1 MASINYAYKEIISK
15 IVYYGPGLSGKTTNL
30 QFVFK
35 KVPSETR
42 GELISLATDADRTLY
57 FDFLPLNVGT
67 IKGFATKFQLYTVP
81 GQVYY
86 NATRKL
92 VLRGVDGIVFV
103 VDSQAEKLDE
113 NLESF
118 QNLQDNLAEYGYDID
133 SIPTVIQY
141 NKRDLPNAMDI
152 SELEKALNKKGFPYF
167 EAVAPT
173 GEGVFKTLK
182 MISKMVLEE
191 IRNNKMGAPNAVK
204 PQVEKPESRPQ
215 MEKPEPQPQTEKAES
230 RPQLETPEPQPQME
244 KPEPQPQVEKPK
256 PQPQPVG
263 VAVSSPELK
272 EDTGLKAQ
280 SVVQTDAIEEG
291 EMSEPPPEEP
301 PVADGGDT
309 DTDQKREVP
318 GIVEDSE
325 TLANVVV
332 SDSQHLPGHEEVE
345 EGETDLE
352 ETTERAVLREETVLE
367 DGEEEQSSGILSN
380 SDELSRDQM
389 VGEPKAEREPIYG
402 NLPGSQDFDDESTQ
416 MSDLNLK
423 NPLPLGKPQMAESRK
438 VKNKHKKFSLKGLFK
453 KSKK

>member
-35 KVPSETR
+35 KVPAETR

-103 VDSQAEKLDE
+103 ADSQAEKLDE

-141 NKRDLPNAMDI
+141 NKRDLPNAMEV
-152 SELEKALNKKGFPYF
+152 SELEKILNKKGFPHF

-204 PQVEKPESRPQ
+204 PQPAEPET
-215 MEKPEPQPQTEKAES
+215 KPEPKPEARSEPVQDA
-230 RPQLETPEPQPQME
+230 RPEPEPE
-244 KPEPQPQVEKPK
+244 PRPEPKPEPAKVVAGGPDPSEMRAQVHTTPQPEAVEEPVVPEAPEEEYVEK
-256 PQPQPVG
+256 
-263 VAVSSPELK
+263 A
-272 EDTGLKAQ
+272 
-280 SVVQTDAIEEG
+280 VVQPSAEEQSD
-291 EMSEPPPEEP
+291 SE
-301 PVADGGDT
+301 
-309 DTDQKREVP
+309 QKRQVP

-332 SDSQHLPGHEEVE
+332 SDSQNLPGHDDD
-345 EGETDLE
+345 EGGGDLE
-352 ETTERAVLREETVLE
+352 ETTERAVLREETTLDE
-367 DGEEEQSSGILSN
+367 SEGESQGILSN
-380 SDELSRDQM
+380 SDELAKDQYPDT
-389 VGEPKAEREPIYG
+389 GISDRESIYG
-402 NLPGSQDFDDESTQ
+402 NLPNSRVYDDESTQ
-416 MSDLNLK
+416 VSDLNLK

-438 VKNKHKKFSLKGLFK
+438 VKNKHKKFSLLGIFK

>member
-35 KVPSETR
+35 KVPAETR

-152 SELEKALNKKGFPYF
+152 SELERALNKKGFPYF

-191 IRNNKMGAPNAVK
+191 IRNNKMGASNAVK
-204 PQVEKPESRPQ
+204 PQAEKPISQAQVEKPKSEPQVEQPESRPQ
-215 MEKPEPQPQTEKAES
+215 MAKPEPQPQI
-230 RPQLETPEPQPQME
+230 E
-244 KPEPQPQVEKPK
+244 KPELK
-256 PQPQPVG
+256 PQPVG
-263 VAVSSPELK
+263 VAVSSSEPTEVRPK
-272 EDTGLKAQ
+272 TQAI
-280 SVVQTDAIEEG
+280 VQTDAIEEG

-301 PVADGGDT
+301 PVADEEEAGT
-309 DTDQKREVP
+309 DLKREVP

-367 DGEEEQSSGILSN
+367 DGEVEPSDILSN

-389 VGEPKAEREPIYG
+389 VGEPRTEREPLYG
-402 NLPGSQDFDDESTQ
+402 NLPGSRDFDDESTQ
-416 MSDLNLK
+416 MSDLNFK

-438 VKNKHKKFSLKGLFK
+438 VKNKHKKFSLLGIFK

>member
-30 QFVFK
+30 QYVFK
-35 KVPSETR
+35 KVPAETR

-103 VDSQAEKLDE
+103 ADSQVEKMDE

-152 SELEKALNKKGFPYF
+152 SELEKALNKKGFPHF
-167 EAVAPT
+167 EAIAPT
-173 GEGVFKTLK
+173 GSGVFKTLK
-182 MISKMVLEE
+182 AISKMVLEE
-191 IRNNKMGAPNAVK
+191 IRKNKMGAPNAVK
-204 PQVEKPESRPQ
+204 PQQP
-215 MEKPEPQPQTEKAES
+215 KPEP
-230 RPQLETPEPQPQME
+230 
-244 KPEPQPQVEKPK
+244 
-256 PQPQPVG
+256 
-263 VAVSSPELK
+263 VAVSASDSGAKNEAAAA
-272 EDTGLKAQ
+272 KAPT
-280 SVVQTDAIEEG
+280 V
-291 EMSEPPPEEP
+291 PPPSKVQEEVSTVPEKTSP
-301 PVADGGDT
+301 PDT
-309 DTDQKREVP
+309 DSAADEEKSEAEEDNKVP
-318 GIVEDSE
+318 GIMEDSE

-332 SDSQHLPGHEEVE
+332 SDSQNLPSADDDDAEDN
-345 EGETDLE
+345 DLE
-352 ETTERAVLREETVLE
+352 ETTERAVLKDESVSDDKGMQQPGTMNEVDLETG
-367 DGEEEQSSGILSN
+367 DDSMKP
-380 SDELSRDQM
+380 DE
-389 VGEPKAEREPIYG
+389 VREPLY
-402 NLPGSQDFDDESTQ
+402 NKSAEDQNFNEEATQ
-416 MSDLNLK
+416 ISDLNLK

-438 VKNKHKKFSLKGLFK
+438 VKNKHKKFGLFGIFK
-453 KSKK
+453 KSNK